1 MIKYLGSKRKLVP
14 VLGAVADAVG
24 ATTAVDLFTG
34 TTRVAQELKRRGI
47 HTTAVDLASYSAV
60 LSDCFVATDAADVDE
75 AELADALEELD
86 ALPGRRGYFTA
97 TFCEQSRF
105 LRPENGR
112 RVDADPRRHR
122 GALGRLAAPPAAP
135 HQPAHGRRPRRLDHR
150 RADGLPEVLGA
161 RGPSAPC
168 GCSGPRSCPGPGRTV
183 HDDALAAVADLDPV
197 DLMYLDPPYN
207 HHRYFTNYHVW
218 ETLVRW
224 DAPEHYGV
232 ACKRVDAREE
242 STRSVFNRKADMP
255 AAVDAVIQDARADVV
270 VVSYNDESWITAEQ
284 MTRSL
289 RDAGHERVG
298 LLAFDSTR
306 YVGAKIGIHGP
317 DGTKVGS
324 VSHLRNTELVFV
336 AGAADRVEAALAAGS
351 LAQPLEPP
359 PARDDRAGH
368 RCCRST
374 SGRFVIT
381 PSTPARSARRIEKRR
396 STVQVRQRIPLAWTA
411 ST

>member
-14 VLGAVADAVG
+14 VLGAIADAVG

-75 AELADALEELD
+75 DELADALAELD

-112 RVDADPRRHR
+112 RVDAVRDLIEERWAGSTLHPLLLTSLLMAADRVDSTTGVQMAYLKSWAPRAQRTLR
-122 GALGRLAAPPAAP
+122 LQRPALL
-135 HQPAHGRRPRRLDHR
+135 
-150 RADGLPEVLGA
+150 
-161 RGPSAPC
+161 
-168 GCSGPRSCPGPGRTV
+168 PGPGRTV
-183 HDDALAAVADLDPV
+183 HDDALTAVAGLEPV

-242 STRSVFNRKADMP
+242 STRSVFNRKAEMP
-255 AAVDAVIQDARADVV
+255 RAVDTVIRQARAGVL
-270 VVSYNDESWITAEQ
+270 VVSYNDESWITADQ

-289 RDAGHERVG
+289 HEAGHERVG
-298 LLAFDSTR
+298 LLAFDSRR

-324 VSHLRNTELVFV
+324 VSHLNNTELVFV
-336 AGAADRVEAALAAGS
+336 AGPAERVEAALAAGS

-359 PARDDRAGH
+359 PARVPPVTAAAAARPAG
-368 RCCRST
+368 S
-374 SGRFVIT
+374 
-381 PSTPARSARRIEKRR
+381 
-396 STVQVRQRIPLAWTA
+396 
-411 ST
+411 